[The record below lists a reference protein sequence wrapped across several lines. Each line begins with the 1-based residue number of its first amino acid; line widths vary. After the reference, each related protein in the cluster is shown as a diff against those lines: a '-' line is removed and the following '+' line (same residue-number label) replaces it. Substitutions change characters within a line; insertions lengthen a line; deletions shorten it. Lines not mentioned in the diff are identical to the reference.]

1 MNKFIAII
9 SKSDNICKTVTI
21 LQEVPAE
28 DEFNFYLEV
37 PDTSY
42 TAREYM
48 EGMWSEDVK
57 KLSGGG
63 TDMLSLGDIGKL
75 REEITDEMTLLLVAN
90 DVKLNGQYGVSFSSG
105 LFDKILESSPKAHLI
120 LPITGAIRSYGEL

>member
-57 KLSGGG
+57 KLSGGVR
-63 TDMLSLGDIGKL
+63 IC
-75 REEITDEMTLLLVAN
+75 LV
-90 DVKLNGQYGVSFSSG
+90 
-105 LFDKILESSPKAHLI
+105 
-120 LPITGAIRSYGEL
+120 